1 MKITFKPENNI
12 PYGQDFRW
20 DLINIPSGIRFNVM
34 DFKFNNDLY
43 KLTAS
48 GYGDSR
54 NYGNGSIFV
63 KKKYIIGK

>member
-12 PYGQDFRW
+12 PYGQDFNW
-20 DLINIPSGIRFNVM
+20 DLINAPSGIKFNVK
-34 DFKFNNDLY
+34 DFSEGLY

-54 NYGNGSIFV
+54 NYGNGAIFV